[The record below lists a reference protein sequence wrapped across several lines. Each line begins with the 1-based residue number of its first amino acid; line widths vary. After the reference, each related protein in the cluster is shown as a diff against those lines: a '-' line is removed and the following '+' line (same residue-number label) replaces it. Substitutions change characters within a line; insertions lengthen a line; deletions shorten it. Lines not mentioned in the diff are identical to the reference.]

1 MLVIARAQAVINNQ
15 HCLYFSAKRK
25 KNNNHVISIFGKIVL
40 FVANRFAMCSLH
52 IAFSNSYLF
61 AKIGQHSPGFP
72 GSLSHI
78 HILCTCMY
86 IDVQKLNIS
95 VWLLCMK
102 DCLWKLRISLIS
114 WLKWNCTQSVCCI
127 CTERCQSICTKVCW
141 NMYNFWDILVY
152 WENII
157 SIFRV
162 K

>member
-52 IAFSNSYLF
+52 ITFSNSYLF
-61 AKIGQHSPGFP
+61 KKNRSTQSRFSWFSVPYTYI
-72 GSLSHI
+72 
-78 HILCTCMY
+78 MY
-86 IDVQKLNIS
+86 LYVHLYIAVQKLNIS

-127 CTERCQSICTKVCW
+127 CTERCQSISICTKVYW
-141 NMYNFWDILVY
+141 NMYNFWVNIPILF
-152 WENII
+152 W
-157 SIFRV
+157 S
-162 K
+162 